1 MASLRQ
7 RFGESNLFSRLA
19 WGLGLA
25 FLALHLIYN
34 ARHAHERLVSNAETF
49 AVSTIDRARA
59 MAEVVDANPELLQR
73 LSTPSFSVSLT
84 STLPEPVSDRW
95 PHSDEV
101 EAAARTLLTQ
111 RGEPREFERLWFE
124 GHRDGR
130 RFRGPGAS
138 PRLIIVLPHASGWL
152 KVSADMESGS
162 WRNPP
167 AGAFRTTLLA
177 LLLFVFALWA
187 ARRGTRFLPRF
198 AAAAERLGRGET
210 TAPLDLQGPKEARR
224 AARAF
229 NEMQRRVTDHVA
241 ERTAMLGA
249 FSHDLRT
256 LATRISL
263 RLESLPDGEQQR
275 KAGADL
281 EAMTRILD
289 EALAFARDEASEE
302 SRRSVDL
309 QSMLQTLIDDAQDS
323 AVLAG
328 ASVATEFV
336 VQPAGSNA
344 SAPNWRMLGQP
355 LALRRAFSNII
366 DNAIKYGGSTSVLL
380 TRDHMPDS
388 TRPAFRVDVRDAGP
402 GIPDV
407 DHDRV
412 RKPYVRLE
420 RSRNRDTGGTGLGLA
435 IAANVIRR
443 HAGQLDFVNDAAVT
457 DSKLFQRAFIVRV
470 YCPID

>member
-25 FLALHLIYN
+25 FLAMHLIYN

-73 LSTPSFSVSLT
+73 LSTPNFSVSLT
-84 STLPEPVSDRW
+84 SDLPQPSSKLW
-95 PHSDEV
+95 PHSADV
-101 EAAARTLLTQ
+101 EAAARTLLSQ
-111 RGEPREFERLWFE
+111 RGKPREFERLWFE
-124 GHRDGR
+124 GHRER
-130 RFRGPGAS
+130 RKFRGPGAS

-152 KVSADMESGS
+152 KVSADMDAGS

-177 LLLFVFALWA
+177 LLLFAVALWA

-210 TAPLDLQGPKEARR
+210 TTPLDLQGPKEARR

-256 LATRISL
+256 LATRLSL

-275 KAGADL
+275 KAAADL
-281 EAMTRILD
+281 ESMTRILD

-302 SRRSVDL
+302 PRRSVDL
-309 QSMLQTLIDDAQDS
+309 RSMLQTLIDDAQDS
-323 AVLAG
+323 AELAG
-328 ASVATEFV
+328 VALATEFV
-336 VQPAGSNA
+336 VLPEPDVAGA
-344 SAPNWRMLGQP
+344 SSWRINGQP

-380 TRDHMPDS
+380 TRDHMPDGA
-388 TRPAFRVDVRDAGP
+388 RPALRVDVRDGGP
-402 GIPDV
+402 GIPSI

-420 RSRNRDTGGTGLGLA
+420 TSRNRDTGGTGLGLA

-443 HAGQLDFVNDAAVT
+443 HAGQLEFVNDAQVF
-457 DSKLFQRAFIVRV
+457 DSKLFERAFIVRV